1 MIKYWKDVD
10 ILDIE
15 LKKDDYEY
23 SEEIAEGVIL
33 DIDKKGE
40 IISIEILDMSKRLDD
55 FVIEMITQH
64 YLMAEGKVERVKA

>member
-15 LKKDDYEY
+15 LKKEDYEY

-64 YLMAEGKVERVKA
+64 YLMEEGKVERVKA